1 MTCPG
6 VLGEDRAP
14 FVLLLAGEL
23 SQMLQPYRVID
34 LTDHRG
40 EVAGMILRDLGADVI
55 KVEPPGGCPARACQ
69 PCLPDVAAPL
79 QSLQFIAYNR
89 GKRSIVL
96 DLQQTADRATFL
108 QLVATADF
116 VLESGVP
123 GTLADAGL
131 SFADLKAVNP
141 RIVHVLHTPFGVDG
155 PRAHWAD
162 GDLNLAALGG
172 SATLQGVASRAPV
185 RLSVPQAWR
194 HAGAEGAVAALVAH
208 AHMLRT
214 GDAQFVDVSAQ
225 CAVTWT
231 LLNAMDAAAIQGVD
245 FKRRG
250 SELQLGGVTI
260 PLVYACADGYVI
272 LITSGN
278 TMKVVVPWMIA
289 DGVVDASWGEEDW
302 TTYDL
307 RFQSG
312 QPVAHGIAEVAEAY
326 ERWTRRFTKHELL
339 HRGLA
344 AGVSFAPVNDITDT
358 LAFEHLHVRG
368 FWADLTL
375 PNGKTVRAP
384 GRFAHPTKTPLR
396 SPGLVPEPD
405 QHGAEIRAEI
415 RAELAA
421 AGLRAARQLN
431 ANTQTT
437 PGKLPFEGLKVADFS
452 WVGVAPI
459 TARCLADHGATVIR
473 IESES
478 RPDVLRLNAPFK
490 DGIPGINRSQFY
502 GDFNASK
509 LSLALDLKQPA
520 ARAIAERLIAWADVC
535 IESFTPGTMAAFG
548 LGYEAVKAINPAI
561 VMVSTCLMGQT
572 GPIASFAGYGYH
584 AGAVAGFYEVSGW
597 PDLRPDGPWIAYTD
611 TIAPRFIAATMM
623 AALDHRRRTGE
634 GQWIDAA
641 QIESSL
647 HFLAPE
653 ILEYQA
659 TGAKV
664 RRIGNRSRHCAPQG
678 LFPCQGE
685 DRWCAIGID
694 TELQWIALCNAI
706 GRTDWLHDATLATHA
721 GRLQR
726 QDELEAA
733 IALWTAARTAP
744 EVTELL
750 QVVGVPAGMAQLS
763 SDLLEDPQYK
773 HRGFYRWFEHP
784 EMGHIPYAGHQFRI
798 RGYDSGARGPAP
810 LLGEHLFE
818 VLSGELGMSDDEV
831 ADAIATGV
839 MG

>member
-1 MTCPG
+1 
-6 VLGEDRAP
+6 
-14 FVLLLAGEL
+14 
-23 SQMLQPYRVID
+23 MLQPYRVLD

-40 EVAGMILRDLGADVI
+40 EIAGMILGDLGADVI
-55 KVEPPGGCPARACQ
+55 KVEPPGGCPGRACH
-69 PCLPDVAAPL
+69 PWLPDSAASER
-79 QSLQFIAYNR
+79 SLQFIAYNR
-89 GKRSIVL
+89 SKRSIML
-96 DLQQTADRATFL
+96 NLQQAADRATFL

-123 GTLADAGL
+123 GSLADAGL
-131 SFADLKAVNP
+131 SFTDLQAANP

-155 PRAHWAD
+155 PRAMWAES
-162 GDLNLAALGG
+162 DLSLAALGG
-172 SATLQGVASRAPV
+172 SATLQGVATRAPV

-231 LLNAMDAAAIQGVD
+231 LLNAMDASAIQGVD

-278 TMKVVVPWMIA
+278 TMKVIVPWMIE
-289 DGVVDASWGEEDW
+289 DGVVDASWGDEDW

-312 QPVAHGIAEVAEAY
+312 QPVAHGIDEVAQAY
-326 ERWTRRFTKHELL
+326 ERWTRRYTKHELL

-344 AGVSFAPVNDITDT
+344 AGVSFAPVNDMTDT
-358 LAFEHLHVRG
+358 LAFEHLQVRE
-368 FWADLTL
+368 FWADMTL

-384 GRFAHPTKTPLR
+384 GRFARPTKTPLR
-396 SPGLVPEPD
+396 LPGLVPKLDE
-405 QHGAEIRAEI
+405 HGAAI
-415 RAELAA
+415 RAELVTLGA
-421 AGLRAARQLN
+421 RATQLAEAREP
-431 ANTQTT
+431 TMTT
-437 PGKLPFEGLKVADFS
+437 PPQTPTPGKAGKLPFEGLKVADFS

-509 LSLALDLKQPA
+509 LSLGLDLKQPA

-535 IESFTPGTMAAFG
+535 IESFTPGTMDALG
-548 LGYEAVKAINPAI
+548 LGYEAVQAINPAI

-659 TGAKV
+659 TGEKV
-664 RRIGNRSRHCAPQG
+664 RRIGNRSRHFAPQG

-694 TELQWIALCNAI
+694 TDAQWVALCKVMQ
-706 GRTDWLHDATLATHA
+706 RTDWLRDEALATHA

-726 QDELEAA
+726 QDELESEIAA
-733 IALWTAARTAP
+733 WTAPRSAL

-750 QVVGVPAGMAQLS
+750 QAVRVPAGMAQLA
-763 SDLLEDPQYK
+763 SDLLQDPQYK
-773 HRGFYRWFEHP
+773 HRGFYRWFDHP

-839 MG
+839 LG